1 MSRESV
7 VEFVKKAA
15 ADAALL
21 GELEAA
27 QSRAAVDVAARH
39 GLRFTADEYAQVT
52 ASLRAGDATAEL
64 ADDQLAKVAGGVR
77 PIRRKR

>member
-27 QSRAAVDVAARH
+27 QSRAAVDVAARCV
-39 GLRFTADEYAQVT
+39 F
-52 ASLRAGDATAEL
+52 RAILITDSG
-64 ADDQLAKVAGGVR
+64 R
-77 PIRRKR
+77 S